1 MGGYKKIYSSTF
13 GEIVVSTKAMRQ
25 PKGNNMKK
33 NMFDME
39 HGSVVDTSLG
49 AQLIQRFIADTE
61 TDILCE
67 ETKMSVSTS
76 ISFAEIINKIKG
88 TMQEARATAPTF
100 RRDYVFL
107 HGISDGNKT
116 LVIVTSK
123 NHRSE
128 TSANDDDS
136 TDTVGTIDLS
146 IGVYAEP
153 VTAMALTKKIEGLF
167 ENEKVAIVK
176 WWFQSNHGP
185 SCRDVH
191 LPPVKTKLRAEFYP
205 DLGDPYRFM
214 DDYLA
219 SEASVL
225 LLAGP
230 PGTGKTTLLRHM
242 ILERKLTAHVI
253 YDEKLMER
261 DQIFQDFLFDT
272 DSDIMIIEDADTILS
287 AREDDGNKLMSRFL
301 SVSDGLIKL
310 PNKKLVFTTNIS
322 DFTKV
327 DPALMRPG
335 RCFNVVH
342 TRHLNLAEAQTAA
355 KVAGLPIPTERKE
368 YTLAEL
374 FNQGYRPTVRQM
386 GFGARH

>member
-1 MGGYKKIYSSTF
+1 MNKKDSRY
-13 GEIVVSTKAMRQ
+13 
-25 PKGNNMKK
+25 
-33 NMFDME
+33 DME

-49 AQLIQRFIADTE
+49 AQLIQRFIADTD

-67 ETKMSVSTS
+67 ETKMSVSTN
-76 ISFAEIINKIKG
+76 ISFPEIINKIKG
-88 TMQEARATAPTF
+88 TMDQSRATAPTF
-100 RRDYVFL
+100 RTDYIFIFGSVKN
-107 HGISDGNKT
+107 SSV

-123 NHRSE
+123 SHRSE
-128 TSANDDDS
+128 TSAHDSDDS
-136 TDTVGTIDLS
+136 DTVGTIDLNIS
-146 IGVYAEP
+146 TYGEP
-153 VTAMALTKKIEGLF
+153 AVAKALTKKMEGLF

-176 WWFQSNHGP
+176 WWYQSNHGP

-191 LPPVKTKLRAEFYP
+191 LPPAKTKLRAEFYP

-214 DDYLA
+214 DDYLS

-242 ILERKLTAHVI
+242 ILERRLTAHVI

-272 DSDIMIIEDADTILS
+272 ASDIMIIEDADTILS

-310 PNKKLVFTTNIS
+310 PNKKLVFTTNIN
-322 DFTKV
+322 DFSRV
-327 DPALMRPG
+327 DQALMRPG
-335 RCFNVVH
+335 RCYNVVH
-342 TRHLNLAEAQTAA
+342 TRPLNLAEAQAAA
-355 KVAGLPIPTERKE
+355 KVADLPIPTERKE

-374 FNQGYRPTVRQM
+374 FNQGYRPAVRQV

>member
-1 MGGYKKIYSSTF
+1 MGYRHDLNQVLNRVPKK
-13 GEIVVSTKAMRQ
+13 KAGDMSY
-25 PKGNNMKK
+25 NNI
-33 NMFDME
+33 FDME

-49 AQLIQRFIADTE
+49 AQLIQRFVASTQS
-61 TDILCE
+61 DILCE
-67 ETKMSVSTS
+67 EVKMSVSTG
-76 ISFAEIINKIKG
+76 ISFSEIINKIKG
-88 TMQEARATAPTF
+88 TMVDARATAPTF
-100 RRDYVFL
+100 RRDYIFL
-107 HGISDGNKT
+107 LGSFNNAKV

-128 TSANDDDS
+128 TSAHDSDDRE
-136 TDTVGTIDLS
+136 TVGTIDLS
-146 IGVYAEP
+146 IAVYGEP
-153 VTAMALTKKIEGLF
+153 TAALALSKKIEGLF
-167 ENEKVAIVK
+167 ENEKIAIVK

-191 LPPVKTKLRAEFYP
+191 LPPVKTKLRPEFYP

-219 SEASVL
+219 SDASVL

-261 DQIFQDFLFDT
+261 DQIFQDFLFDN

-327 DPALMRPG
+327 DQALLRPG
-335 RCFNVVH
+335 RCYNVVH
-342 TRHLNLAEAQTAA
+342 TRPLNLVEAQAVA
-355 KVAGLPIPTERKE
+355 KVANLPVPTEKKE

-374 FNQGYRPTVRQM
+374 FNQGYRPTVRQV